1 MNNFLIKNFSEV
13 ADNKMGDIYGLSL
26 DDILSSGVKIS
37 HIAGTIKSEDLMRF
51 RRMVFRVS
59 KGNAL
64 IDFKP
69 MDELQMANFIDPHTV
84 ISLFF

>member
-1 MNNFLIKNFSEV
+1 
-13 ADNKMGDIYGLSL
+13 MGDIHGLSL

-84 ISLFF
+84 INFFFF